1 MKLGPTPMPVQ
12 QTPIDFIAYDADRT
26 VVLLAEA
33 KSRRGTS
40 ESWAAKLRRNMLA
53 HGVLPKSQYFL
64 IATPDRMY
72 GWRQEN
78 LSLNEVPPQFT
89 VDAQKALAPYFA
101 KLHQDPANIS
111 PGAFELLLLTW
122 LTDLAIT
129 DDQPVDPV
137 LRSLSESGL
146 LASLQRTEIEMNPA

>member
-1 MKLGPTPMPVQ
+1 MALPE
-12 QTPIDFIAYDADRT
+12 TPIDFIAYNSDGR

-53 HGVLPKSQYFL
+53 HGLLPKSQYFL

-72 GWRQEN
+72 GWRHEN
-78 LSLNEVPPQFT
+78 LPPNEIHPQFT
-89 VDAQKALAPYFA
+89 VDAQTALAPYFA
-101 KLHQDPANIS
+101 KLRQDPANIS
-111 PGAFELLLLTW
+111 PRAFELLMLTW
-122 LTDLAIT
+122 LTDIARLE
-129 DDQPVDPV
+129 DQPEVHPS

-146 LASLQRTEIEMNPA
+146 LSSLRRAEIEMNPAR